1 MQEKYNELIQILKE
15 NNLKIEK
22 NEFKLV
28 NKLIYKKSYENDFYE
43 NYFSLSE
50 KAQCVVD
57 AFQFGELNDD
67 NSQYY
72 LVKKLNHKNIDSPHC
87 NRTFYI
93 ASFTTT
99 IHFPKQNKR
108 FNTNKNH
115 AIRFWWNWN
124 LK

>member
-1 MQEKYNELIQILKE
+1 MKDKYNELIQILKE

-22 NEFKLV
+22 NEFKIV
-28 NKLIYKKSYENDFYE
+28 NKLIYKKSYENSFYE
-43 NYFSLSE
+43 DYFSLSE

-87 NRTFYI
+87 DRTFYI
-93 ASFTTT
+93 AKNRSQLLYIFL
-99 IHFPKQNKR
+99 NK
-108 FNTNKNH
+108 TNGSTQTRIMQY
-115 AIRFWWNWN
+115 AFDEIEI
-124 LK
+124 